1 MFGAHAC
8 LFALVVIIVS
18 GAEAVRADQNSVRK
32 SLPETDIIACI
43 KVNDTLDEP
52 TRSSMQQ
59 RCVRDAQL
67 YCADKQPD
75 CIAQIVTSLTDYYAS
90 VLPLLTKEPT
100 GGSYSFREL
109 GLYLKAR
116 SGFERSGMCG
126 SPDRIEMLNCEVA
139 ALGESVVAAFEF
151 ARITKVKLP

>member
-1 MFGAHAC
+1 MLRKRNAATTIRTKTVSRARMFGAPAY

-18 GAEAVRADQNSVRK
+18 GAEAVRADQISVRK

-43 KVNDTLDEP
+43 KTNDTLDES

-75 CIAQIVTSLTDYYAS
+75 CIAQIVT
-90 VLPLLTKEPT
+90 
-100 GGSYSFREL
+100 
-109 GLYLKAR
+109 
-116 SGFERSGMCG
+116 
-126 SPDRIEMLNCEVA
+126 DRDFAHRILCVCA
-139 ALGESVVAAFEF
+139 ALAAQ
-151 ARITKVKLP
+151 RTDWRQL